1 MKLLINTLAGTALI
15 ALSACNQADA
25 GNNAD
30 NATEAAANEAAPD
43 ANAADANAAKPE
55 DNAVVPLEPEAAP
68 GGGDKPTEENALD
81 PTAAGGDKPE

>member
-1 MKLLINTLAGTALI
+1 MKLLITTLAGTAVI

-30 NATEAAANEAAPD
+30 NATEAAANQAAPD
-43 ANAADANAAKPE
+43 ANAADANAAKPAGNE
-55 DNAVVPLEPEAAP
+55 VTPLEAEAAP
-68 GGGDKPTEENALD
+68 GGDKPTEENALD